1 MRGREEDLHEGSSV
15 SQGLQD
21 DPEENRDPNVGKGQS
36 DGGGQ
41 DDSHEIGIHREEA
54 LRSQSQRKNEE
65 EKRARGREADLA
77 EGGTDGAPAP
87 DSPQKID
94 KLQESDDINS
104 AEERRETKGR
114 MVRGK
119 EVVGGQVQTGKG

>member
-1 MRGREEDLHEGSSV
+1 VRGREEDLHEGSSV

-54 LRSQSQRKNEE
+54 LRYSHRGRMK
-65 EKRARGREADLA
+65 KRRAR
-77 EGGTDGAPAP
+77 EGGELTLPKVVP
-87 DSPQKID
+87 
-94 KLQESDDINS
+94 
-104 AEERRETKGR
+104 
-114 MVRGK
+114 MVHQPPTPHKKSISFKK
-119 EVVGGQVQTGKG
+119 EMT